1 MASLRPRLITSDDG
15 KKGGDIADGKTNDPG
30 AINKTKKKGKGQ
42 KVLDASGSKPKAI
55 HNAITPS
62 PASIFSYN
70 KQDLA
75 KFLEH
80 AEVKFSKGHSKSIL
94 QDIAVNQLLLSKQE
108 LEMYLS
114 LRGEPLPSRAT
125 KSTVEKI
132 AEFVSNHY
140 LDGVNIAPASAKK
153 SSIRQ
158 KEPIS
163 TVSAKDVTIDKLPTS
178 GNSTEDALFCAGAID
193 KQMTCFRKE
202 FVALQHA
209 HLDKVICLF
218 RYTTSSKQLNL
229 LIFLSA
235 RSTKPRKCATNKSNA
250 GSS

>member
-1 MASLRPRLITSDDG
+1 MSSLRPRLTTSDDG
-15 KKGGDIADGKTNDPG
+15 KKGGDITDGKTNDPG
-30 AINKTKKKGKGQ
+30 AIKPKKAGKGQ
-42 KVLDASGSKPKAI
+42 KVLDASGSKPKDF
-55 HNAITPS
+55 HKAITPS

-94 QDIAVNQLLLSKQE
+94 QDIAVNQLLLSREE
-108 LEMYLS
+108 LEIYLS
-114 LRGEPLPSRAT
+114 LRGETLPTRAT

-132 AEFVSNHY
+132 AESVSNHH
-140 LDGVNIAPASAKK
+140 LDGVDIAPASAKK
-153 SSIRQ
+153 SSIRH

-163 TVSAKDVTIDKLPTS
+163 RNFAKDVPIDKLPSS
-178 GNSTEDALFCAGAID
+178 GKSTEDALFCAGAID

-209 HLDKVICLF
+209 HLGKVICLF
-218 RYTTSSKQLNL
+218 RYTTSSKQYNL
-229 LIFLSA
+229 LISLSA
-235 RSTKPRKCATNKSNA
+235 
-250 GSS
+250 

>member
-1 MASLRPRLITSDDG
+1 MPSLRPRLITSDDG
-15 KKGGDIADGKTNDPG
+15 KKGGNIADGKTNDPG
-30 AINKTKKKGKGQ
+30 ATKPKKEGKGQ
-42 KVLDASGSKPKAI
+42 KVLDASGSKPKDI
-55 HNAITPS
+55 HKANIPS

-70 KQDLA
+70 KQDLV

-80 AEVKFSKGHSKSIL
+80 AEVEFSKGHSKSIL
-94 QDIAVNQLLLSKQE
+94 QDIAVNQLLLSRQE

-114 LRGEPLPSRAT
+114 LRGEPLPSRAS

-132 AEFVSNHY
+132 AESVSNHH

-163 TVSAKDVTIDKLPTS
+163 RVSAKDVTIDKLPTS
-178 GNSTEDALFCAGAID
+178 GKSTEDALFCAGAID

-209 HLDKVICLF
+209 HLDKVICLL
-218 RYTTSSKQLNL
+218 RYTSSSKQLNL